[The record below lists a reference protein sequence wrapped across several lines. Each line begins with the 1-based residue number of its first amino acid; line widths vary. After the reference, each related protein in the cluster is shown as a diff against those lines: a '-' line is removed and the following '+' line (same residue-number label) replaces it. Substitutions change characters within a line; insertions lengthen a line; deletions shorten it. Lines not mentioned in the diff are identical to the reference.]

1 MNLSEEVSK
10 GLELFGDSAKH
21 FTDDSFKQLAQLA
34 FDILLKKKTEDDS
47 LTSDGAAPHF
57 TLIGEIAPHQRQF
70 SL

>member
-47 LTSDGAAPHF
+47 LTSDGALHF
-57 TLIGEIAPHQRQF
+57 TLIGEIAPYQLQF